1 ILKENIEY
9 TLTEAGK
16 VSGVLALRQIANRTL
31 HPLERLFWLL
41 LILAAI
47 YGVNLLT
54 KTQIHRYA
62 ESPTVISL
70 DRDYLDWSGPLPA
83 VTLCYNDHLDVPK
96 ANDFIFENWNVSI
109 SDDEYFYFLEF
120 LISIINAT
128 VTNYGDI
135 VRFAEDERFDD
146 FDLYDVILEV
156 ASILNKTLSALI
168 LIFKLK
174 DP

>member
-1 ILKENIEY
+1 M
-9 TLTEAGK
+9 
-16 VSGVLALRQIANRTL
+16 
-31 HPLERLFWLL
+31 PLRLFWLL

-156 ASILNKTLSALI
+156 DKHFKQDIVSFDPDFQIERSIIMTEKGMCYVFNSQIANYLSTE
-168 LIFKLK
+168 
-174 DP
+174 